1 MRIIG
6 ARTLQLT
13 RNFTSTRAQH
23 ADPQQSQRA
32 AGVPPPFTWKD
43 LPPPPGTTPSKG
55 ALWLGR
61 ILGMGFGAY
70 FAVQVVGFLR
80 NKDEKRSQQ
89 QQQQQQSQGESS
101 GIVVPALDY
110 RITPMT
116 VIFSS
121 VLGPLTEFDTRAD
134 EFVDRKEAANAA
146 AASIATRRRTGP
158 VPAAEAKQA
167 EVAVTRVAAEE
178 RNVFQPQLAY
188 LRELFRVRSLELM
201 QRSQFNGERQVEAK
215 RNGPPELA
223 AAVQREVAEEMA
235 EFQKLAQ
242 QSQHLASIVEKYE
255 LKGNVSAR
263 RMMQPTTQAI
273 PASDS

>member
-1 MRIIG
+1 MRIAG
-6 ARTLQLT
+6 ARASQLT
-13 RNFTSTRAQH
+13 RTLTSSRVQLAE
-23 ADPQQSQRA
+23 PQQQQQTERSPT
-32 AGVPPPFTWKD
+32 VPPAFTWKD

-80 NKDEKRSQQ
+80 KDKERPQQ
-89 QQQQQQSQGESS
+89 QQPSEGESS

-110 RITPMT
+110 RTNNMSA
-116 VIFSS
+116 IFSS
-121 VLGPLTEFDTRAD
+121 VLGPLLEFDTRAD
-134 EFVDRKEAANAA
+134 QFVDRKEAANAA
-146 AASIATRRRTGP
+146 AAAIATRRRTGP
-158 VPAAEAKQA
+158 VPQAEAKQA
-167 EVAVTRVAAEE
+167 EVAVTRAAAEE

-201 QRSQFNGERQVEAK
+201 QRSQYNGERQVEAK
-215 RNGPPELA
+215 RTGTPEHA
-223 AAVQREVAEEMA
+223 AAVHREVAAEMA

-242 QSQHLASIVEKYE
+242 QSQHLAHIVEKYE

-273 PASDS
+273 PPSDS